1 MMYYGQIT
9 RSGPVVQH
17 LAAPLLPRGDI
28 HCHSERLDW
37 GRASPGSRQLA
48 IALSSH
54 ALLNNIELM
63 ERVERMITSKRFLV
77 VEGDAREAGRAT
89 ADHLAWLCHERVF
102 INYVRRLPRDRWAS
116 APDEVARVVLS
127 GVLHTFQ

>member
-1 MMYYGQIT
+1 MMYYGQLT

-17 LAAPLLPRGDI
+17 LAAPLLVRDDI
-28 HCHSERLDW
+28 YCHSERLDW

-54 ALLNNIELM
+54 ALLTNAELV
-63 ERVERMITSKRFLV
+63 ERVERMITSKRFIV
-77 VEGDAREAGRAT
+77 VEAEAREAGRAT
-89 ADHLAWLCHERVF
+89 TDHVAWLCHERVY
-102 INYVRRLPRDRWAS
+102 INYVRRLPRDRFA
-116 APDEVARVVLS
+116 ATQDEVARVVLS